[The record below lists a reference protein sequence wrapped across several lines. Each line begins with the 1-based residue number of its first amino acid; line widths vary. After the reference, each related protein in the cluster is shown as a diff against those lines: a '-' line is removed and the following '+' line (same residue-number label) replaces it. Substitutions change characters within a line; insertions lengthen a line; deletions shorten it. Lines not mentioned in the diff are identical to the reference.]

1 VAAPL
6 DLAGGANAGAVGIQQ
21 HPQQHPRRIGGAAR
35 IRNSLLYNSVL
46 RKGRAAVSQRSMPM
60 VRPWRPTGRT
70 ACAAVTTNAVLTS
83 LEARGQFPV
92 G

>member
-35 IRNSLLYNSVL
+35 IRNSLLACDLTRRRAELAVD
-46 RKGRAAVSQRSMPM
+46 RGRRGAQWTGP
-60 VRPWRPTGRT
+60 VRRPPQAWPPSCEASWR
-70 ACAAVTTNAVLTS
+70 AS
-83 LEARGQFPV
+83 
-92 G
+92 